1 MAKKKEFKHT
11 LLIVIFVV
19 IIVFAAFIFFYK
31 PVENASD
38 AGQFLVKNGFELG
51 DYFKAYQIAAVMRF
65 MNAEYS
71 TETVKATLESIFTL
85 GNGDGKKADEE
96 FIARMAGKME
106 LDVVK
111 EAASKMIDDF
121 DKSLMSIPVKAERD
135 AFKAEIFQRLRG
147 YMVEFNKERLRLNL
161 IE

>member
-1 MAKKKEFKHT
+1 MSKKKEFKHT

-19 IIVFAAFIFFYK
+19 MMVFAAFIFFNK
-31 PVENASD
+31 PVENVSD
-38 AGQFLVKNGFELG
+38 AGHFLVKNGFELG

-71 TETVKATLESIFTL
+71 TETVNATLESIFTF
-85 GNGDGKKADEE
+85 GDGDGKKKDEE
-96 FIARMAGKME
+96 FIARMADKME

-121 DKSLMSIPVKAERD
+121 DKSLLSIPSKTEQD
-135 AFKAEIFQRLRG
+135 AFKAEVFQRLRG
-147 YMVEFNKERLRLNL
+147 FLVEFNKERLRLGAKK
-161 IE
+161 